1 MAEDVTQSFIVS
13 WSNVVRVE
21 IVPSISKYHRRKQT
35 LRAKQK
41 ALSESELNN
50 ILKGGSL
57 MSVS

>member
-1 MAEDVTQSFIVS
+1 MAKDVTQSFIVS

-21 IVPSISKYHRRKQT
+21 IVPYIKVSSRLQ
-35 LRAKQK
+35 Q

-50 ILKGGSL
+50 ILKGGYL